1 MVKLSLIFKVVQKL
15 ITSSKVS
22 RQTVAIKI
30 TVVCKDVPSWLCS
43 EVLPTTNCGKYTVVD
58 TKSSLD
64 STKHER
70 QTFGEKVNCVL

>member
-1 MVKLSLIFKVVQKL
+1 M
-15 ITSSKVS
+15 
-22 RQTVAIKI
+22 AIKI

-70 QTFGEKVNCVL
+70 QTFGRES